1 MSLQCSTPSARA
13 RADGNHTNLTTISL
27 QGAHRNR
34 YCHMVHVHDETVARV
49 SLPVAMP
56 VSADLEPFVTA
67 GLKLLRSSGRLDFPE
82 HAASGRD
89 NSTSTCPSQSSW
101 DVEVLARRQHTRRQ
115 AHGEWEMLGLDAVA
129 MLPSLRG
136 LLGPYIVALL
146 LMLMGLVIGCAQ
158 GALAL
163 VAQCKAS
170 ACCGTKEDSQVQAHE
185 HEPDTTSE
193 DKWPRATLEE
203 VGAIKASSAH
213 ARTQTTNTKRQTPNT
228 HLPRS
233 TAGYA

>member
-101 DVEVLARRQHTRRQ
+101 DVEVLARRQ
-115 AHGEWEMLGLDAVA
+115 L
-129 MLPSLRG
+129 LR
-136 LLGPYIVALL
+136 
-146 LMLMGLVIGCAQ
+146 
-158 GALAL
+158 
-163 VAQCKAS
+163 
-170 ACCGTKEDSQVQAHE
+170 
-185 HEPDTTSE
+185 TSS
-193 DKWPRATLEE
+193 TL
-203 VGAIKASSAH
+203 
-213 ARTQTTNTKRQTPNT
+213 T
-228 HLPRS
+228 
-233 TAGYA
+233 